1 MKQTIV
7 TNLSVRQAGIFLV
20 IVVIFSLLCHLQN
33 TYAQENKSQDVK
45 TEIEKLT
52 LFKNGL
58 GFIISNATLPENSKT
73 VRIGQL
79 PIPSFGTF
87 WVGYPKEVNL
97 QSLITSIEEVEKKVP
112 VLSLP
117 QLFQVNAGHKV
128 IIHTSDRDI
137 EGTIV
142 SGSLNTE
149 EQSAP
154 NPYFMSLRQYQDPY
168 SSYIPQIPMN
178 EIISI
183 QTEKGIVVLN
193 PGSVLRVEFAD
204 GNPINVTNSVQKYP
218 SIRMELE
225 KPAGGENITVSYL
238 ARGITWSP
246 GYLIDLSDPKTAKF
260 SAHALII
267 NELTDFI
274 NVKLQLVT
282 GFPNIKFADINSPIA
297 KSQSLAEFLSAL
309 SGSNRQSGNQY
320 MVTQGMLSN
329 VLTQFDDYETS
340 IVPGYSTASEGLVAE
355 DLFFYPI
362 NNFTLKRDET
372 AWIPLFT
379 AEMPYKHIYTWK
391 IGDFVDKDEH
401 YNIQIGSQEV
411 KSAEEVWHSCR
422 IVNTLNMPLTTA
434 ATEFVT
440 DGEFTGQDVCYYT
453 PPKGE
458 ATIRINKALNVLAEQ
473 TEIEVER
480 KRDAF
485 VFHGYRYDLV
495 KVRGELKIKNKIDKT
510 IKVEI
515 SKELSGEVLESTP
528 KSKDVKTAKGLRQVN
543 EKHILTWEIELEAG
557 GEEKISYQ
565 YQVYIR
571 E

>member
-1 MKQTIV
+1 MKQTIF
-7 TNLSVRQAGIFLV
+7 TKIFVHLAV
-20 IVVIFSLLCHLQN
+20 ILSLLCHLQN
-33 TYAQENKSQDVK
+33 SYAQENKSQDVK
-45 TEIEKLT
+45 IEIKKLT

-87 WVGYPKEVNL
+87 WVGYPKEVKL
-97 QSLITSIEEVEKKVP
+97 QSLITSIEEVERKVP
-112 VLSLP
+112 VLSLA
-117 QLFQVNAGHKV
+117 QLLQVNTGRKV
-128 IIHTSDRDI
+128 IIHTSDKDI
-137 EGTIV
+137 EGIIIA
-142 SGSLNTE
+142 GSVNKE

-154 NPYFMSLRQYQDPY
+154 NPYFMSPRQHLDPY
-168 SSYIPQIPMN
+168 GSYIPQIPIN

-204 GNPINVTNSVQKYP
+204 DNLINFTNSTQKYP
-218 SIRMELE
+218 IIRMELE
-225 KPAGGENITVSYL
+225 KPAGGEKISLSFL

-260 SAHALII
+260 SANAVII
-267 NELTDFI
+267 NELTDFK

-282 GFPNIKFADINSPIA
+282 GFPNIKFADINSPVA
-297 KSQSLAEFLSAL
+297 KSQSLAEFLNAL
-309 SGSNRQSGNQY
+309 SGNRQSGNQY

-329 VLTQFDDYETS
+329 VLTQSDDYETS

-355 DLFFYPI
+355 DLFFYPV
-362 NNFTLKRDET
+362 NNFTLKKDET

-440 DGEFTGQDVCYYT
+440 DGEFTGQDVCFYT

-480 KRDAF
+480 KRDAS
-485 VFHGYRYDLV
+485 VFHGYRYDIV
-495 KVRGELKIKNKIDKT
+495 KVGGELKIRNKLDKT

-515 SKELSGEVLESTP
+515 SKELSGEVLESMP